1 MEFLHRQMLHN
12 LWRS

>member
-1 MEFLHRQMLHN
+1 MKFLHRQMLHN